1 MVTHEG
7 GEGVLLGLACGDAL
21 GEPVEGW
28 SADRI
33 AAKHGTLT
41 EFVQG
46 RVPPGGLTDD
56 TEQAL
61 RVARCLIEC
70 DSFAP
75 DDASRRFVEW
85 FEGGAVGIGGLTRRV
100 LHRIAGGDG
109 WERASRESWENSP
122 EGRNAGNGSV
132 MRCAPIAVAYAYD
145 FDELTTAS
153 RTSSKLT
160 HYDPRCVYGCELLN
174 RTIAGYLRDEPRP
187 LGDTLSALPEE
198 APNELIAAVEPVP
211 DEINPETL
219 SPTGYVV
226 DTLQAATYHALTADD
241 AESAIV
247 SAVNGGGDADTIGAV
262 AGAIAGA
269 RFGASDLPDRWLGEL
284 DRGDDLR
291 RLGRELAD
299 HDP

>member
-1 MVTHEG
+1 
-7 GEGVLLGLACGDAL
+7 LLGLACGDAL
-21 GEPVEGW
+21 GEPIEGW
-28 SADRI
+28 SFDRI
-33 AAKHGTLT
+33 AVEHGTLT
-41 EFVQG
+41 EFVHG

-61 RVARCLIEC
+61 RVARSLVEC
-70 DSFAP
+70 DGFDP

-100 LHRIAGGDG
+100 LRRIADGDD

-132 MRCAPIAVAYAYD
+132 MRCSPIAVAHAHD
-145 FDELTTAS
+145 FDKLTTAS
-153 RTSSKLT
+153 RTATKLNRC
-160 HYDPRCVYGCELLN
+160 DPRCVYGCELLN
-174 RTIAGYLRDEPRP
+174 RTIAGYLRGDPQP
-187 LGDTLSALPEE
+187 LEDALSALPEG
-198 APNELIAAVEPVP
+198 APNELITAVEPVP
-211 DEINPETL
+211 NEIDPEML

-247 SAVNGGGDADTIGAV
+247 NAVNGGGDADTIGAV

-269 RFGASDLPDRWLGEL
+269 RFGASNLPDRWVDEL
-284 DRGDDLR
+284 DRGDELC
-291 RLGRELAD
+291 RLGRELVD
-299 HDP
+299 RDS

>member
-1 MVTHEG
+1 MSRERGWGSTVECG
-7 GEGVLLGLACGDAL
+7 GFD
-21 GEPVEGW
+21 
-28 SADRI
+28 
-33 AAKHGTLT
+33 
-41 EFVQG
+41 
-46 RVPPGGLTDD
+46 
-56 TEQAL
+56 
-61 RVARCLIEC
+61 
-70 DSFAP
+70 P

-85 FEGGAVGIGGLTRRV
+85 FEGVAVGIGGLTRRV
-100 LHRIAGGDG
+100 LCRIADGDD
-109 WERASRESWENSP
+109 WERTSRESWENSP

-132 MRCAPIAVAYAYD
+132 MRCAPIAVAYAHD

-187 LGDTLSALPEE
+187 LEEALSALPKK
-198 APNELIAAVEPVP
+198 APDELVAAVEPAP
-211 DEINPETL
+211 DEIDPETL

-247 SAVNGGGDADTIGAV
+247 NAVNGGGDADTIGAV

-269 RFGASDLPDRWLGEL
+269 RFGASDLPDRWVSEL

-299 HDP
+299 LNP